1 MIFKSLLHRLNATA
15 TAPLVAR
22 PPLYASTRVDLGL
35 RWSSGVVNNAHSS
48 SSSSSSFSSCSATS
62 SLYSDTVPISQKEE
76 IMDEVYCK
84 VADRYDAVIDIL
96 SVFMNTMWK
105 RNFVKQIK
113 PQPGALMLD
122 VAGGTGEIA
131 NHYLQYQDKVNR
143 DKTSSVKI
151 VDYNPHMLRVGM
163 KRLGNS
169 EWMRDGRVSF
179 VQGNAED
186 LDGIADSSV
195 DVYSISAGMHNLP
208 HPERALKAAYRVLK
222 PGGTFACLEYG
233 HVDAPVIGPICRWYM
248 DNAVP
253 VLGGWIAGDSAS
265 YERLAKSVR
274 NFPHQKVFVQAIRDA
289 GFVMPGNGYQVFQ
302 WGMMVAYIGAKPK
315 N

>member
-1 MIFKSLLHRLNATA
+1 MFSQSLFRGLKASLAVR
-15 TAPLVAR
+15 PLVR
-22 PPLYASTRVDLGL
+22 GGQYTGL
-35 RWSSGVVNNAHSS
+35 RWSSGVANNPSHLSS
-48 SSSSSSFSSCSATS
+48 SSSA
-62 SLYSDTVPISQKEE
+62 LYGDTVPMSQKEE

-131 NHYLQYQDKVNR
+131 NHYLRYQDKVNG
-143 DKTSSVKI
+143 DKKSSVKI

-163 KRLGNS
+163 KRLGS
-169 EWMRDGRVSF
+169 TEWMRDKRVSF
-179 VQGNAED
+179 AQGNAED
-186 LDGIADSSV
+186 LQGIADDSV
-195 DVYSISAGMHNLP
+195 DIYSISAGMHNLP
-208 HPERALKAAYRVLK
+208 HPERALNAAYRVIK

-233 HVDAPVIGPICRWYM
+233 HVDNPVIGPICRWYM

-253 VLGGWIAGDSAS
+253 VLGGWIAGDSGS
-265 YERLAKSVR
+265 YQRLAKSVR
-274 NFPHQKVFVQAIRDA
+274 NFPHQKVFAQAIRDA
-289 GFVMPGNGYQVFQ
+289 GFVLPGDGYQVFQ
-302 WGMMVAYIGAKPK
+302 WGMMVVYIGTKP
-315 N
+315 NN